1 MDNKY
6 EIFRVG
12 VLFGIKDANQE
23 VIIEPI
29 YADIIFVPNYFDLG
43 FNTFQVVYRLKKS
56 LDQEKY
62 IYLQLTDD
70 DNSENVILSAETPY
84 AVHYFYRDFSLI
96 NEDGNYIHRLNLDGS
111 NDKVDYPD
119 EFDDN
124 NILSLLR
131 CSDIVRKA
139 DIEYGDAGDILDLDK
154 IISFDEGHKQYS
166 WKLNIAT
173 LPGNLGFVKNTDHD
187 LVFLSA
193 QDLSPSS
200 SEFNLHLGLANP
212 SLNALSSDYI
222 SKLYKKITDFDEYGF
237 ALVQSKI
244 SNKWAFINRYFFV
257 VSIWFDY
264 YCNEPILAHFYGLGI
279 HENERLVID
288 DFKLIKLKFN
298 GDFISQILI
307 NPSVF
312 IENTSVYNRL
322 FENKK
327 SRMDVSNS
335 VYWKIDRDCAKD
347 IILEDNNNFNLL
359 TEENYK
365 NVYNSESIIDDIKT
379 YFDYFIA
386 AHLYWKKNN
395 FEGIDKCIDD
405 HHTEMGII
413 PSHSYIIEE
422 YSYVDQGTIDHFK
435 PFGYKQV

>member
-6 EIFRVG
+6 EIFREG
-12 VLFGIKDANQE
+12 FLFGIKDANQK
-23 VIIEPI
+23 VIIDPI

-56 LDQEKY
+56 LDLEKY
-62 IYLQLTDD
+62 IYLQLSDD
-70 DNSENVILSAETPY
+70 DNPENVTLSAETPY
-84 AVHYFYRDFSLI
+84 AVCYFYRDFSLV
-96 NEDGNYIHRLNLDGS
+96 NEDDNYIHRLNLDGAV
-111 NDKVDYPD
+111 DKVEYPGQI
-119 EFDDN
+119 DDDC
-124 NILSLLR
+124 ILSLLR
-131 CSDIVRKA
+131 CTDIVRKA
-139 DIEYGDAGDILDLDK
+139 SMEYGDAGDILDIDK
-154 IISFDEGHKQYS
+154 IISFDEGNKQYG
-166 WKLNIAT
+166 WKLNIT
-173 LPGNLGFVKNTDHD
+173 SLPGKLGFEKIYDHD
-187 LVFLSA
+187 YVYLSA

-200 SEFNLHLGLANP
+200 AEFNLHLGLANP
-212 SLNALSSDYI
+212 SLNSLSSDYI
-222 SKLYKKITDFDEYGF
+222 SKLYKKITDFDKFGF
-237 ALVQSKI
+237 ALVQSEI
-244 SNKWAFINRYFFV
+244 TNKWAFINRYFFV

-264 YCNEPILAHFYGLGI
+264 YCDEPVLADFYGLGI
-279 HENERLVID
+279 HENERLVIN

-327 SRMDVSNS
+327 SRMDITNS
-335 VYWKIDRDCAKD
+335 AYWKIDRDYAKD

-405 HHTEMGII
+405 HHSEMGII

-422 YSYVDQGTIDHFK
+422 YSYIDQDAIDQFK
-435 PFGYKQV
+435 PFGYQ

>member
-6 EIFRVG
+6 EIFREG
-12 VLFGIKDANQE
+12 VLFGFKDANQE

-29 YADIIFVPNYFDLG
+29 YADIIFVPNYIDLG
-43 FNTFQVVYRLKKS
+43 FNTFKVVYRLKKS
-56 LDQEKY
+56 LDEEKF
-62 IYLQLTDD
+62 IYLQLSDD

-96 NEDGNYIHRLNLDGS
+96 NEDGNYIHRLNLNGS
-111 NDKVDYPD
+111 VDKVDYPD

-173 LPGNLGFVKNTDHD
+173 LPGNLGFEKINDND
-187 LVFLSA
+187 LVLLSA

-200 SEFNLHLGLANP
+200 AEFNLNLGYDIKF
-212 SLNALSSDYI
+212 SDTALLGNYI
-222 SKLYKKITDFDEYGF
+222 SGYYKDITDFDIFGL
-237 ALVQSKI
+237 ALVKDPYR
-244 SNKWAFINRYFFV
+244 NKWAFMNRYFFI

-264 YCNEPILAHFYGLGI
+264 YCNEPILADFYGLGI
-279 HENERLVID
+279 HENERLVINES
-288 DFKLIKLKFN
+288 KLIKLKFN
-298 GDFISQILI
+298 GDFITQILI

-327 SRMDVSNS
+327 SRMDITNS
-335 VYWKIDRDCAKD
+335 VYWKIDRDFATG
-347 IILEDNNNFNLL
+347 IILENNNNLNLL
-359 TEENYK
+359 TDENYN

-386 AHLYWKKNN
+386 AHLYWKKNK
-395 FEGIDKCIDD
+395 FVGIDKCIDD

-435 PFGYKQV
+435 PFGYQ